1 MNKAMSNP
9 IPMNNDKHTLGKAVL
24 NNRLGD
30 IIRRMDHARDAYKT
44 SHKTTKDAETGKTS
58 LTVFQED
65 MAKIQESLEVLSRDL
80 KANLV
85 EETTL
90 GREYNKETFD
100 AALRV
105 ARQQVLE
112 QFKNFPIA
120 AALLECFLMYLET
133 QLDLGAHFL
142 NLRKIAN
149 VEDRE
154 GSNGRF
160 YNLDGD
166 PKNKG

>member
-1 MNKAMSNP
+1 MTKP
-9 IPMNNDKHTLGKAVL
+9 IPMNNDQQTLGKAVL
-24 NNRLGD
+24 SNRLNA

-65 MAKIQESLEVLSRDL
+65 MAAAQAQLEELYRDL
-80 KANLV
+80 QANLA

-100 AALRV
+100 ATLRV
-105 ARQQVLE
+105 VRGKVLE
-112 QFKNFPIA
+112 RFKNFPMA
-120 AALLECFLMYLET
+120 AALLECFIMMLEA

-142 NLRKIAN
+142 NIRKQAC
-149 VEDRE
+149 VEDRQ
-154 GSNGRF
+154 GPNGRY

>member
-65 MAKIQESLEVLSRDL
+65 MAAAQAQLEELYRDL
-80 KANLV
+80 QANL
-85 EETTL
+85 EQETTL

-100 AALRV
+100 ATLRTV
-105 ARQQVLE
+105 RQKVLE
-112 QFKNFPIA
+112 RFKNFPMA
-120 AALLECFLMYLET
+120 AAMLELFIMLLET
-133 QLDLGAHFL
+133 DLTLAAHFF
-142 NLRKIAN
+142 NLRKQAG
-149 VEDRE
+149 VEDRQ
-154 GSNGRF
+154 GPNGQF

>member
-1 MNKAMSNP
+1 MS

-30 IIRRMDHARDAYKT
+30 IIRRMDRARDAYKT
-44 SHKTTKDAETGKTS
+44 SHKKTKDAETGKTS
-58 LTVFQED
+58 LTIFQED
-65 MAKIQESLEVLSRDL
+65 MAAAQAQLEELYRDL
-80 KANLV
+80 QANLA

-100 AALRV
+100 ATLRV
-105 ARQQVLE
+105 VRGKVL
-112 QFKNFPIA
+112 QRFSNFPMA
-120 AALLECFLMYLET
+120 AALLECFIMMLEA

-142 NLRKIAN
+142 NLRKQAG
-149 VEDRE
+149 VEDRQ
-154 GSNGRF
+154 GPNGRY

>member
-1 MNKAMSNP
+1 MA
-9 IPMNNDKHTLGKAVL
+9 A
-24 NNRLGD
+24 
-30 IIRRMDHARDAYKT
+30 AQ
-44 SHKTTKDAETGKTS
+44 AE
-58 LTVFQED
+58 
-65 MAKIQESLEVLSRDL
+65 LEALFRDL
-80 KANLV
+80 NENLA

-105 ARQQVLE
+105 ARGKVL
-112 QFKNFPIA
+112 QRFSNFPIA

-142 NLRKIAN
+142 NIRKIAN
-149 VEDRE
+149 VEDRAKS
-154 GSNGRF
+154 GNQF

>member
-1 MNKAMSNP
+1 MTKPNH
-9 IPMNNDKHTLGKAVL
+9 IPMNNDQQTLGKAVL
-24 NNRLGD
+24 SGRLND

-58 LTVFQED
+58 LTIFQED
-65 MAKIQESLEVLSRDL
+65 MAAAQAQLEALSRDL
-80 KANLV
+80 KANLA

-100 AALRV
+100 AALLV
-105 ARQQVLE
+105 ARGKVL
-112 QFKNFPIA
+112 QRFSNFPIA
-120 AALLECFLMYLET
+120 AALLECFLMYLEI
-133 QLDLGAHFL
+133 QLDLGAHFF
-142 NLRKIAN
+142 NLRKQVG

-154 GSNGRF
+154 GPNGRF

-166 PKNKG
+166 PKDKG

>member
-1 MNKAMSNP
+1 MNKTMSNA
-9 IPMNNDKHTLGKAVL
+9 IPMNNNKHTLGKAVL
-24 NNRLGD
+24 SGRLGE
-30 IIRRMDHARDAYKT
+30 IIRRMDRARDAYKT

-58 LTVFQED
+58 LTLFQED
-65 MAKIQESLEVLSRDL
+65 MAKIQEDLETLSRDL

-100 AALRV
+100 ATIRAVREK
-105 ARQQVLE
+105 VLE
-112 QFKNFPIA
+112 RFKHFPIA
-120 AALLECFLMYLET
+120 AALLECFIMYFEV
-133 QLDLGAHFL
+133 QFDFGAHFL
-142 NLRKIAN
+142 NLRKMAN

-154 GSNGRF
+154 GSNGRL

>member
-1 MNKAMSNP
+1 MSNP

-24 NNRLGD
+24 SGRLNA
-30 IIRRMDHARDAYKT
+30 IIRRMDRARDAYKT

-58 LTVFQED
+58 LTIFQED
-65 MAKIQESLEVLSRDL
+65 MAAAQAELEALSRDL
-80 KANLV
+80 NANLA

-105 ARQQVLE
+105 ARGKVL
-112 QFKNFPIA
+112 QRFSNFPIA

-133 QLDLGAHFL
+133 QLDLGAHFF
-142 NLRKIAN
+142 NLRKQAG
-149 VEDRE
+149 VEDRA
-154 GSNGRF
+154 GSGNQF

-166 PKNKG
+166 PKSKG